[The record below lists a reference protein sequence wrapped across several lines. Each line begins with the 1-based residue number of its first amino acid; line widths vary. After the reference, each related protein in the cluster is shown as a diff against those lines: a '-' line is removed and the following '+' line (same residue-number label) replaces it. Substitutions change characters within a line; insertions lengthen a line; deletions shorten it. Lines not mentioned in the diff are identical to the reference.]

1 MQQQYQ
7 APRPQYQPA
16 PVQQRPAYQ
25 LPTGRGLIKLWLLT
39 LITLGIYPLVMW
51 SRMSVEINMVAS
63 RHDGKR
69 TTHFIWMP
77 VLGGLTLGIYMFV
90 WLHKLCNR
98 IGNELKRRNV
108 AYKFSAATFWLWTF
122 VYGIA
127 GGIVTGIITFLLTYL
142 EIDPTIITAV
152 SAALGLASS
161 VGSAVFCHKILKAMN
176 LMNKDY
182 NERG

>member
-1 MQQQYQ
+1 MMEGYITT
-7 APRPQYQPA
+7 APA
-16 PVQQRPAYQ
+16 IQ
-25 LPTGRGLIKLWLLT
+25 LKTKRGLLKFILLSI
-39 LITLGIYPLVMW
+39 ITAGIYGVVTL
-51 SRMSVEINMVAS
+51 SDLSNDINIIAS
-63 RHDGKR
+63 RYDGKK
-69 TTHFIWMP
+69 TNNFCLSAMIFAP
-77 VLGGLTLGIYMFV
+77 LTLGISLYC
-90 WLHKLCNR
+90 WQHKLCNR